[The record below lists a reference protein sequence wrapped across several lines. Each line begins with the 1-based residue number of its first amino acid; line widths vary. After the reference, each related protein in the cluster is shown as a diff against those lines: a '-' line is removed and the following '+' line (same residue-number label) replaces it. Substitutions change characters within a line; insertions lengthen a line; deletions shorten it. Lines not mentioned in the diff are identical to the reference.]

1 MNQRSW
7 RVHSVS
13 IIMSMDT
20 SMKSP
25 TRSSSQPDYLQDLQL
40 MKIQSVFHASCQEE
54 FITGRLGNTVEEY
67 SIVKDL
73 SVDLLE
79 NWDTTYSATD
89 FPPPKEL
96 NRQIPF
102 EELDERPLI
111 KALVNTFE
119 EIFPYLSIDRVAL
132 LYKKRR

>member
-102 EELDERPLI
+102 EELDEQPLI
-111 KALVNTFE
+111 KALVNTFK
-119 EIFPYLSIDRVAL
+119 EIFPYLSIDRVAP

>member
-1 MNQRSW
+1 
-7 RVHSVS
+7 
-13 IIMSMDT
+13 MSMDT

-40 MKIQSVFHASCQEE
+40 MKIQSVFHTSCQEE

-102 EELDERPLI
+102 EELDEQPLI